1 METGKGNW
9 KRRLKAE
16 IVISD
21 FLAADLQWLSLLH
34 IPEHSP
40 SPVFK
45 LYCVLCFIVLCPLI
59 EWRHVHKCDK
69 NKLSVYRCSHNAVRA
84 TLYIHNYGMLT
95 FTPIYYTDMQT
106 NHFV

>member
-1 METGKGNW
+1 MHDTRLVVASVRKGMWKSRRWGEMETGKGNW

-45 LYCVLCFIVLCPLI
+45 LYCVVLYCTVPL
-59 EWRHVHKCDK
+59 D
-69 NKLSVYRCSHNAVRA
+69 
-84 TLYIHNYGMLT
+84 
-95 FTPIYYTDMQT
+95 
-106 NHFV
+106 